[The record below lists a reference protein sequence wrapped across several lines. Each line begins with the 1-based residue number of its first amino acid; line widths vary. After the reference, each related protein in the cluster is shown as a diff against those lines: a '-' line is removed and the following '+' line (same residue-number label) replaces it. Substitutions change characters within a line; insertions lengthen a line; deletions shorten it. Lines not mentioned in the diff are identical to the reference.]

1 MLSKKQP
8 IAPLFRNVTQLITPP
23 GLADQKPAS
32 LRGSFFCVMDP
43 VPVPAIRV
51 SFAVDIEIEY
61 DPFKGRTP
69 EETAGLLEESVSDIL
84 FEAHPH
90 VLSTSAQVTN
100 IEVLGNA

>member
-1 MLSKKQP
+1 M
-8 IAPLFRNVTQLITPP
+8 
-23 GLADQKPAS
+23 ADQKPAR
-32 LRGSFFCVMDP
+32 LKGSFFCKMDP
-43 VPVPAIRV
+43 VPAPGIRV

-69 EETAGLLEESVSDIL
+69 EETAGLLEESVGDLL

-90 VLSTSAQVTN
+90 VLSTSTQITN

>member
-1 MLSKKQP
+1 
-8 IAPLFRNVTQLITPP
+8 
-23 GLADQKPAS
+23 
-32 LRGSFFCVMDP
+32 MDP
-43 VPVPAIRV
+43 VPAPGIRV

-90 VLSTSAQVTN
+90 VLSTTTQVTN
-100 IEVLGNA
+100 IEVGRSTSHP

>member
-32 LRGSFFCVMDP
+32 LRGSFFCDMDP
-43 VPVPAIRV
+43 VPVPVIRV
-51 SFAVDIEIEY
+51 SFAVDIEIKY

-69 EETAGLLEESVSDIL
+69 EETAGLLEESVNDIL

>member
-1 MLSKKQP
+1 
-8 IAPLFRNVTQLITPP
+8 
-23 GLADQKPAS
+23 
-32 LRGSFFCVMDP
+32 MDP

-51 SFAVDIEIEY
+51 SFAVDIEIQY

-90 VLSTSAQVTN
+90 VLSTATQITN
-100 IEVLGNA
+100 IEVFGDA

>member
-1 MLSKKQP
+1 
-8 IAPLFRNVTQLITPP
+8 
-23 GLADQKPAS
+23 
-32 LRGSFFCVMDP
+32 MDLVP
-43 VPVPAIRV
+43 VPVIRV

>member
-1 MLSKKQP
+1 
-8 IAPLFRNVTQLITPP
+8 
-23 GLADQKPAS
+23 
-32 LRGSFFCVMDP
+32 MDP
-43 VPVPAIRV
+43 VPVPVIKV
-51 SFAVDIEIEY
+51 SFAVDIEIQY

-90 VLSTSAQVTN
+90 VLSTSTQITN

>member
-1 MLSKKQP
+1 
-8 IAPLFRNVTQLITPP
+8 
-23 GLADQKPAS
+23 
-32 LRGSFFCVMDP
+32 MDP

-51 SFAVDIEIEY
+51 FFAVDIEIEY

>member
-1 MLSKKQP
+1 MG
-8 IAPLFRNVTQLITPP
+8 PL
-23 GLADQKPAS
+23 GLADQKPVR
-32 LRGSFFCVMDP
+32 LRGSFFREMDP
-43 VPVPAIRV
+43 VPAPGIRV

-90 VLSTSAQVTN
+90 VLSTTTQVTN
-100 IEVLGNA
+100 IEVFGNA

>member
-1 MLSKKQP
+1 
-8 IAPLFRNVTQLITPP
+8 
-23 GLADQKPAS
+23 
-32 LRGSFFCVMDP
+32 MDP

-51 SFAVDIEIEY
+51 SFAVDIKIQY

-90 VLSTSAQVTN
+90 VLSTSTQITN